1 MITLYKK
8 IKKKMEDANLSESK
22 KEFNNDDFDESYD
35 LTDNCIFDFFK
46 NDQKETRIFEFNGHS
61 NNNTG
66 NQTISLTFL
75 NSFKNQ
81 NISTTKIKR
90 KKKNITEEKKFKK
103 QKISK
108 NKKKKKKKNITDDKI
123 NKNKK
128 KEIKGASNNEKRPE
142 KKFGRK
148 RRIVIDESSL
158 DTTIPNDKMKIEN
171 NL

>member
-90 KKKNITEEKKFKK
+90 KKKNIT
-103 QKISK
+103 
-108 NKKKKKKKNITDDKI
+108 DDKI